1 MHITKQEMTLNQII
15 YEITS
20 GKKKSGEFIFTRDYN
35 LLPKQMGI
43 IFKILLENDIV
54 SRTKSGGYILTENCK
69 ENAQELYLQ
78 KIAELIGR
86 IEILANK
93 SNIPDSLLIELMKT
107 ELKERRKN
115 ENAD

>member
-1 MHITKQEMTLNQII
+1 MNQII

-69 ENAQELYLQ
+69 ENAQELYLS
-78 KIAELIGR
+78 KISDLIEHIIQLAEAASISQ
-86 IEILANK
+86 E
-93 SNIPDSLLIELMKT
+93 LLIDFFNSEI
-107 ELKERRKN
+107 KEPNR
-115 ENAD
+115 